1 MRWLLPVLAK
11 LSLLTKRI
19 HGLPIAAQLVP
30 LKKDRRGYHLRAAA
44 ARTYLLDMLL
54 MIGPALLVRPID

>member
-19 HGLPIAAQLVP
+19 HGLPIL
-30 LKKDRRGYHLRAAA
+30 RRHLGAAA
-44 ARTYLLDMLL
+44 ARTYLLD
-54 MIGPALLVRPID
+54 ICC